1 MKYALTAIVL
11 WLSCLGF
18 SQIST
23 IRIAPILDEII
34 FAPYDSTRNFLG
46 KDVGQYLGQAL
57 YLKGKSEGLRKY
69 GYEGFVVDYRIDDLV
84 NYSNVYKGNKI
95 ECRYNSDYNELA
107 GKYFQALS
115 VMKHPKTSSDG
126 YLYGDYYYLELEEQ
140 VSKDTL
146 FFKYNSKY
154 DWSFPFIVVGYF
166 EKQKAELV
174 GEKFV
179 FCNKLINDV
188 YNIHTGDRI
197 TNIPYQEWT
206 CTDFTVEERYFTLGL
221 VVENPLGESIH
232 VSVESVMCNDISRRS
247 GYNVIEFRRYSDE
260 YGDEN
265 WKAIVEG
272 IVRIGFTEEMV
283 KMAWGEPTNVNH
295 SSYGDQWVYDSQYLY
310 FEGGILRSFN

>member
-46 KDVGQYLGQAL
+46 KDVGQYLGQVL